1 MYSSELYYYFVSY
14 VYYCGVD
21 KMRSEHFFEMKIHIY
36 LNKSIDKEL
45 IDKVINLKNKRGL
58 NKAII
63 KLLKEYEEEQIE
75 LFEKEKQ
82 S

>member
-1 MYSSELYYYFVSY
+1 
-14 VYYCGVD
+14 
-21 KMRSEHFFEMKIHIY
+21 MRSEHFFEMKIHIY

-45 IDKVINLKNKRGL
+45 IDKVIKLKNKRGL

>member
-1 MYSSELYYYFVSY
+1 
-14 VYYCGVD
+14 
-21 KMRSEHFFEMKIHIY
+21 MRSKHLFEMKIHIY
-36 LNKSIDKEL
+36 LNKNMDRDL
-45 IDKVINLKNKRGL
+45 IEKVINLKNKRGL

>member
-1 MYSSELYYYFVSY
+1 
-14 VYYCGVD
+14 
-21 KMRSEHFFEMKIHIY
+21 MRSERIFELKIHIY
-36 LNKSIDKEL
+36 LNKEIDKEL
-45 IDKVINLKNKRGL
+45 IEKVINLKEKRGL

-63 KLLKEYEEEQIE
+63 KLLKEYEEYENQLN

>member
-1 MYSSELYYYFVSY
+1 
-14 VYYCGVD
+14 
-21 KMRSEHFFEMKIHIY
+21 MRSKRIFELKIHIY
-36 LNKSIDKEL
+36 LNKEIDKEL
-45 IDKVINLKNKRGL
+45 ISKVIGLKERRGL

-63 KLLKEYEEEQIE
+63 KLLNEYEEKENQLN

>member
-1 MYSSELYYYFVSY
+1 
-14 VYYCGVD
+14 
-21 KMRSEHFFEMKIHIY
+21 MRSEKIFELKIHMY
-36 LNKSIDKEL
+36 LNREIDKEL
-45 IDKVINLKNKRGL
+45 IEKVINLKEKRGL

-63 KLLKEYEEEQIE
+63 KLLREYEEDENQLN

>member
-1 MYSSELYYYFVSY
+1 
-14 VYYCGVD
+14 
-21 KMRSEHFFEMKIHIY
+21 MRSKSIFEMKIHIY
-36 LNKSIDKEL
+36 LNKEIDKEL
-45 IDKVINLKNKRGL
+45 ISKVIRLKERRGL

-63 KLLKEYEEEQIE
+63 KLLNEYEEKENQLN

>member
-1 MYSSELYYYFVSY
+1 
-14 VYYCGVD
+14 
-21 KMRSEHFFEMKIHIY
+21 MRSKSIFEMKIHIY
-36 LNKSIDKEL
+36 LNKEIDKEL
-45 IDKVINLKNKRGL
+45 ISKVIKLKERRGL

-63 KLLKEYEEEQIE
+63 KLLNEYEEKENQLN

>member
-1 MYSSELYYYFVSY
+1 
-14 VYYCGVD
+14 
-21 KMRSEHFFEMKIHIY
+21 MRSDHIFEMKIHLY
-36 LNKSIDKEL
+36 LNKNIDKEL
-45 IDKVINLKNKRGL
+45 INKVISLKNKRGL

>member
-1 MYSSELYYYFVSY
+1 
-14 VYYCGVD
+14 
-21 KMRSEHFFEMKIHIY
+21 MRSERIFELKIHIY
-36 LNKSIDKEL
+36 LNKEIDKEL
-45 IDKVINLKNKRGL
+45 IEKVMNLKEKRGL

-63 KLLKEYEEEQIE
+63 KLLKEYEEYENQLN